1 MTDPIPPK
9 SWIAQLFCKHNWIYS
24 GRRKVFED
32 SKSELPIYRED
43 LWQCQICG
51 KIKKLRI

>member
-1 MTDPIPPK
+1 MNKIK
-9 SWIAQLFCKHNWIYS
+9 QLFCKHNWIYS